1 MTLYVGLN
9 DKNTMNQEITT
20 DVAQDLIYY
29 LLLNNELDAT
39 ISLNNGIYTHKD
51 TMSITVENSFKIEM
65 LCFENE
71 KTFINKIKNIVS
83 YLKTCLNQESIAVV
97 KEYLNSELW

>member
-1 MTLYVGLN
+1 
-9 DKNTMNQEITT
+9 MNK
-20 DVAQDLIYY
+20 
-29 LLLNNELDAT
+29 
-39 ISLNNGIYTHKD
+39 GIYTHREQK
-51 TMSITVENSFKIEM
+51 TVTIENSFKIEL

-71 KTFINKIKNIVS
+71 QTFINKIKNIVS